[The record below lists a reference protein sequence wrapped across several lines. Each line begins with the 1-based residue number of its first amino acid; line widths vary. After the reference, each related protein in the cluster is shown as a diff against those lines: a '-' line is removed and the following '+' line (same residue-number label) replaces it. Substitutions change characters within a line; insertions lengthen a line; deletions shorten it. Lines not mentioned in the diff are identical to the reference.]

1 MRNKELCNQMMPCN
15 FFFLLNLIS
24 AKRYIVKISQEKKA
38 VSHLTLQTPTVTK
51 TYPQAICFSAAK
63 HNYSIS
69 INTTK
74 GTLNAGF
81 SQISLKKKLILSS
94 KWRAQWKLSF
104 RQYLTDDPSVSPP
117 PPTPTCLLTLHV
129 CLSQLTLRG
138 SLRGAPRHKSFKTSS
153 AAVWQ
158 RPGVSGSSP
167 LQVAPCCASRS
178 PVSPESH
185 GSAANTSGRR
195 SSPTRHCD

>member
-1 MRNKELCNQMMPCN
+1 MQF

-81 SQISLKKKLILSS
+81 SQISLKKSSFSLLNEELNESFLSVNT
-94 KWRAQWKLSF
+94 WQTTHQCR
-104 RQYLTDDPSVSPP
+104 PP
-117 PPTPTCLLTLHV
+117 PPPPTCLLTLHV
-129 CLSQLTLRG
+129 CLSQLTLHG

-195 SSPTRHCD
+195 LSPTRHCD

>member
-1 MRNKELCNQMMPCN
+1 MMPCN

-51 TYPQAICFSAAK
+51 TYLQAICFSAAK

-69 INTTK
+69 INTRK

-81 SQISLKKKLILSS
+81 SQISLKKKLIFSP

-104 RQYLTDDPSVSPP
+104 CQYLTDDPSVPPSPM
-117 PPTPTCLLTLHV
+117 CLLTLHV
-129 CLSQLTLRG
+129 CLLQLTLRG
-138 SLRGAPRHKSFKTSS
+138 SLRGAPRHKLFKTSS
-153 AAVWQ
+153 AAGWQ
-158 RPGVSGSSP
+158 RPGVSAASP
-167 LQVAPCCASRS
+167 PQVAPCCASHS

-195 SSPTRHCD
+195 LSPTRHWY